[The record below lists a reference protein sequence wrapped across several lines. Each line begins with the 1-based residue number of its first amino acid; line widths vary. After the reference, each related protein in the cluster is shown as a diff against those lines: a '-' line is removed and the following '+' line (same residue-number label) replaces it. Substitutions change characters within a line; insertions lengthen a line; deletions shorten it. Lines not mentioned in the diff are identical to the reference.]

1 MNTLEQRQPSA
12 AKRGGKAPKRLLLY
26 ESPVRLLV
34 LIAATLFITHTV
46 AMVMF
51 ALLPQF
57 PMWTESLIESILL
70 LLLLFPVLYFLSLR
84 PLLMHIAER
93 EQAEEIMRESEHKY
107 RQLFENLS
115 EAAFLIDAETGR
127 ILDANKQAEL
137 LLGYS
142 RGQIMGM
149 NQGKLYPPEKNEEA
163 RARLS
168 SLARQNGLD
177 NYEARLVDH
186 VGKMLTVHVGATTL
200 VLFGRKLVFELVRD
214 LNARSA

>member
-1 MNTLEQRQPSA
+1 MPEQSPSPTPERA
-12 AKRGGKAPKRLLLY
+12 RSRISNRLIYDSPIRLLG
-26 ESPVRLLV
+26 
-34 LIAATLFITHTV
+34 LIAATLFVTHTL

-57 PMWTESLIESILL
+57 PMWTESLIESIFLL
-70 LLLLFPVLYFLSLR
+70 ILLFPVLYFLSLR

-93 EQAEEIMRESEHKY
+93 ERAEEVMRESEHKY

-115 EAAFLIDAETGR
+115 DAAFLIDAETGR

-149 NQGKLYPPEKNEEA
+149 NQSKLYPPEKNEES
-163 RARLS
+163 RLRLT
-168 SLARQNGLD
+168 SLAQQEKPIV
-177 NYEARLVDH
+177 YEAGIVDH
-186 VGKMLTVHVGATTL
+186 AGKMLPVHISGTPLTLFQRRL
-200 VLFGRKLVFELVRD
+200 VLELF
-214 LNARSA
+214 RSMSTCSV